1 MKKIFF
7 LTAAAIFFAMTLRPA
22 FAEVQKVTIDDAIK
36 IALEQNLELQAKR
49 KDYEIYSQEV
59 KIANA
64 LKNPQFQSNFLLGK
78 VNTGN
83 SSQFGIALPLEIAK
97 RGVRKKAAEAKL
109 TSVEN
114 EIRLAEHNVKIN
126 VMEEYFNVLYMKSL
140 LKIAKDR
147 AEIFK
152 EMSEIAHSKPAN
164 SLNYKIDILQSDI
177 KHKKSLVQLNA
188 AKANLLRAQFDLNR
202 AMDVEDDIIL
212 YDTLEKSLF
221 GDVSIL
227 DIELPPYETIEAI
240 AFKYSYS
247 IKIVD
252 SDIEKLSRDIKVQ
265 KHKVIPD
272 VTIASGYAYQT
283 AKQTGKESLPGA
295 FIGVFADIPVLYTYR
310 PEVKKAAFI
319 YEKAK
324 MDKKSYEN
332 KLKLALKTNYND
344 FIYTKE
350 NMEYY
355 KDILDYS
362 KEILK
367 MSTERYRNG
376 ETPLLGLMW
385 NENAYQETM
394 HEYLDMMNT
403 YYSAYL
409 SLMHNMGHDFIL
421 DDDII

>member
-1 MKKIFF
+1 M
-7 LTAAAIFFAMTLRPA
+7 
-22 FAEVQKVTIDDAIK
+22 
-36 IALEQNLELQAKR
+36 
-49 KDYEIYSQEV
+49 
-59 KIANA
+59 
-64 LKNPQFQSNFLLGK
+64 
-78 VNTGN
+78 
-83 SSQFGIALPLEIAK
+83 
-97 RGVRKKAAEAKL
+97 
-109 TSVEN
+109 
-114 EIRLAEHNVKIN
+114 
-126 VMEEYFNVLYMKSL
+126 
-140 LKIAKDR
+140 
-147 AEIFK
+147 
-152 EMSEIAHSKPAN
+152 
-164 SLNYKIDILQSDI
+164 
-177 KHKKSLVQLNA
+177 LVQLNA

-212 YDTLEKSLF
+212 YDTMEKSLF

-227 DIELPPYETIEAI
+227 NIELPSYETIEAI

-247 IKIVD
+247 IKIAD
-252 SDIEKLSRDIKVQ
+252 SDIEKLSRDIKVE

-283 AKQTGKESLPGA
+283 AHQTGKEALPGA
-295 FIGVFADIPVLYTYR
+295 YIGVFADIPVLYTYR
-310 PEVKKAAFI
+310 PEVKRATFI

-355 KDILDYS
+355 QDILDYS

-367 MSTERYRNG
+367 MSTERYRRG
-376 ETPLLGLMW
+376 ETTLLGLMW

-394 HEYLDMMNT
+394 HEYLDMLNT

-421 DDDII
+421 EDDII

>member
-1 MKKIFF
+1 MNHSAK
-7 LTAAAIFFAMTLRPA
+7 LR
-22 FAEVQKVTIDDAIK
+22 FIEGNDSSI
-36 IALEQNLELQAKR
+36 
-49 KDYEIYSQEV
+49 DYEIYSQEV

-283 AKQTGKESLPGA
+283 AKQTGKEALPGA

>member
-1 MKKIFF
+1 MKKF
-7 LTAAAIFFAMTLRPA
+7 LLLISFIILITPPVN
-22 FAEVQKVTIDDAIK
+22 AEVQKVSLDEAID

-49 KDYEIYSQEV
+49 KDYEIYQQEV

-83 SSQFGIALPLEIAK
+83 SSQFGIALPFEIAK

-109 TSVEN
+109 KSVEH

-140 LKIAKDR
+140 LKIANDR
-147 AEIFK
+147 EEIFK
-152 EMSEIAHSKPAN
+152 EMSEIAHSKPQT

-177 KHKKSLVQLNA
+177 KHKKLLVQLNA
-188 AKANLLRAQFDLNR
+188 AKANLLRAQFDMNR

-212 YDTLEKSLF
+212 YDTMEKSLF

-227 DIELPPYETIEAI
+227 KIELPDYQTIEDI
-240 AFKYSYS
+240 AFRYSYS
-247 IKIVD
+247 IKVVD
-252 SDIEKLSRDIKVQ
+252 SDIEKLSRDIKVE

-272 VTIASGYAYQT
+272 VTLASGYAYQT
-283 AKQTGKESLPGA
+283 ARQTGKEALPGA
-295 FIGVFADIPVLYTYR
+295 YIGVFADIPVLYTYR
-310 PEVKKAAFI
+310 PDVKRAVFV

-344 FIYTKE
+344 FIYSKE

-355 KDILDYS
+355 KDILQYS

-367 MSTERYRNG
+367 MSTERYRKG
-376 ETPLLGLMW
+376 ETTLLGLMW

-421 DDDII
+421 NDDII

>member
-1 MKKIFF
+1 
-7 LTAAAIFFAMTLRPA
+7 
-22 FAEVQKVTIDDAIK
+22 
-36 IALEQNLELQAKR
+36 
-49 KDYEIYSQEV
+49 
-59 KIANA
+59 
-64 LKNPQFQSNFLLGK
+64 
-78 VNTGN
+78 
-83 SSQFGIALPLEIAK
+83 
-97 RGVRKKAAEAKL
+97 
-109 TSVEN
+109 
-114 EIRLAEHNVKIN
+114 
-126 VMEEYFNVLYMKSL
+126 
-140 LKIAKDR
+140 
-147 AEIFK
+147 
-152 EMSEIAHSKPAN
+152 
-164 SLNYKIDILQSDI
+164 
-177 KHKKSLVQLNA
+177 
-188 AKANLLRAQFDLNR
+188 
-202 AMDVEDDIIL
+202 MDVEDDIIL

-283 AKQTGKESLPGA
+283 AKQTGKEALPGA

>member
-7 LTAAAIFFAMTLRPA
+7 LTTAAIFFAMTLRPA

-283 AKQTGKESLPGA
+283 AKQTGKEALPGA

>member
-7 LTAAAIFFAMTLRPA
+7 LTAATIFFAMTLRPA

-283 AKQTGKESLPGA
+283 AKQTGKEALPGA

>member
-283 AKQTGKESLPGA
+283 AKQTGKEALPGA